1 MVIDSLLTASEQ
13 KFLKRAARRR
23 KLFLVSSI
31 ATVAVAV
38 SFVVYHGLVAR
49 DLNGLRFVV
58 ILLLLLS
65 GRSYLR
71 LYRAASIFHT
81 IKESEERFRAT
92 EQEAEADCI
101 WEEPVHG

>member
-1 MVIDSLLTASEQ
+1 MVVDPFLSASER

-23 KLFLVSSI
+23 KLFLISSI
-31 ATVAVAV
+31 VTVAVAFM
-38 SFVVYHGLVAR
+38 FVVYHGLVVK

-71 LYRAASIFHT
+71 LYRAASIFHKIAEGT
-81 IKESEERFRAT
+81 KPSQTADP
-92 EQEAEADCI
+92 QAEADCI